1 MAGRAFER
9 LYRGLPAEELYR
21 SDGLNVY
28 RSWLS
33 AARSVVGK
41 GREMNRN
48 EGLHSFLRRMLSRAE
63 HNRLPLS
70 RSAAASLRCG
80 GVRLF
85 LPDAG
90 PDLMRP
96 AGRLRE
102 NVVGSHCGC

>member
-1 MAGRAFER
+1 MVERAFER
-9 LYRGLPAEELYR
+9 LPAAELYR
-21 SDGLNVY
+21 SDGLNMY
-28 RSWLS
+28 LSWLS
-33 AARSVVGK
+33 AARPVVGK
-41 GREMNRN
+41 GSEVNRN
-48 EGLHSFLRRMLSRAE
+48 KGLHSFLRRMLSRAE
-63 HNRLPLS
+63 HNRRPLS

-102 NVVGSHCGC
+102 NVVGSHCGY